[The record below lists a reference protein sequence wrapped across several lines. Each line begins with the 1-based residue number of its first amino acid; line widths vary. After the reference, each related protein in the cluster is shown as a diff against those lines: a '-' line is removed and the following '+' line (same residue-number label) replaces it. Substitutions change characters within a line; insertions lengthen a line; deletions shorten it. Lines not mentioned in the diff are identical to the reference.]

1 MSVERTVTK
10 ITREEAKAITPE
22 FWANTLQPEL
32 RKSLVSAVT
41 TNSKF
46 DPDLQYG
53 DTLTYSYFS
62 GDNTVID
69 YINDVGWFGA
79 ITDHEEMQV
88 IGEELKVDK
97 TPLLRKKVDRI
108 EELYTNIDAQIELRD
123 QANYALRDW
132 MDQEV
137 FKYVDEAKVAANG
150 GDPIT
155 LTGDN
160 LISTFATFK
169 RQLRK
174 ANVEDDGSWIV
185 IIDPEQYQVI
195 EEVAAARGTALGD
208 GTFINGYGG
217 RYMGFDIYVSNNLM
231 EKEVGGEDC
240 VVAYVGRQGMIHTAF
255 KAQPSVELRERQ
267 DSLGF
272 YLYFYSVFGVKV
284 FEQYSKRFL
293 KAYFKT
299 EAVS

>member
-1 MSVERTVTK
+1 MTTRTTTK
-10 ITREEAKAITPE
+10 ITRAEAVAITPE
-22 FWANTLQPEL
+22 FWANKLQPEL

-41 TNSKF
+41 TNAKF
-46 DPDLQYG
+46 SNDLAYG

-62 GDNTVID
+62 GDNTVIN
-69 YINDVGWFGA
+69 YITDVGWFGS
-79 ITDHEEMQV
+79 ITDHEAMETV
-88 IGEELKVDK
+88 GEELKVDK

-108 EELYTNIDAQIELRD
+108 EELYTNIDAQNELSD
-123 QANYALRDW
+123 QATYALRDW

-137 FKYVDEAKVAANG
+137 FKYVDEAEVAANG

-155 LTGDN
+155 LTAEN

-169 RQLRK
+169 RQLRQ

-185 IIDPEQYQVI
+185 ILTPEQYQVI

-208 GTFINGYGG
+208 GTFVNGYGG
-217 RYMGFDIYVSNNLM
+217 RYMGFNLYVSNNLM
-231 EKEVGGEDC
+231 EKEVGGETC
-240 VVAYVGRQGMIHTAF
+240 NVCYVGRQGMIHTAF
-255 KAQPSVELRERQ
+255 KTQPSVDIRERQ
-267 DSLGF
+267 DNPFGF
-272 YLYFYSVFGVKV
+272 YLYFHSVFGVKV
-284 FEQYSKRFL
+284 FKQYSKRFL